1 MNPCF
6 KALSN
11 IWFVNGFNYF
21 HLEKRYILDSS
32 WPVEFKGIGLYA
44 RFIENYNFTVFII
57 LFPHLFSLVFFILS
71 KTLFKSNSY
80 KASRMLALA
89 KRCACEAV
97 FNGIMFSGYIIA
109 VSLSLQLIYGF
120 TK

>member
-1 MNPCF
+1 
-6 KALSN
+6 
-11 IWFVNGFNYF
+11 
-21 HLEKRYILDSS
+21 
-32 WPVEFKGIGLYA
+32 
-44 RFIENYNFTVFII
+44 
-57 LFPHLFSLVFFILS
+57 
-71 KTLFKSNSY
+71 
-80 KASRMLALA
+80 MLALA